1 MDPEFVEFCISQGAL
16 SFGEF
21 KLKSGRISP
30 YFFNAG
36 LFNSGYAIERLGYHF
51 AKKISDTLQPNEY
64 DMVFGPAYKGIP
76 LAVATSIALSHEFEI
91 DKPYCFNRK
100 EAKEHGDMG
109 VFVGA
114 QPKDGDRIVL
124 VDDVFTTGGAKEEA
138 IAQLSSVAK
147 VSIAGV
153 FIALDRQE
161 KNEAGENSIK
171 AFEEKYTTKV
181 HAVANATEIFDYLKD
196 RKAGKGKKVVVKQE
210 LYDKFEQYRKEY
222 GI

>member
-1 MDPEFVEFCISQGAL
+1 MDPEFVEFCIAQGAL

-21 KLKSGRISP
+21 KLKSGRVSP

-36 LFNSGYAIERLGYHF
+36 LFNSGYAIEKLGYHF
-51 AKKISDTLQPNEY
+51 AKKIYDTLHPSEY
-64 DMVFGPAYKGIP
+64 DMIFGPAYKGIP

-100 EAKEHGDMG
+100 EAKDHGDMG

-114 QPKDGDRIVL
+114 QPKDGSRMVL

-161 KNEAGENSIK
+161 KNEQGANSIK
-171 AFEEKYTTKV
+171 AFEGKYITKV
-181 HAVANATEIFDYLKD
+181 HSVANATEIFDYLKG
-196 RKAGKGKKVVVKQE
+196 RKLGKAKKVIVKQD
-210 LYDKFEQYRKEY
+210 LYDKFLQYRKQY
-222 GI
+222 GV